1 MNQIIQNQLEFLT
14 IADKMKTIRRQ
25 SLLIDGSRQENNAEH
40 SWHFALM
47 AMTLFEH
54 CAIEGVD
61 LNRVLKMAIVHDLV
75 EIYAD
80 DSPAMDTSAQIDKA
94 QREQAA
100 ADKLF
105 ALLPS
110 KQADE
115 YRALWEEFDAMETP
129 DAIYASAIDRLQSFN
144 NIYKSGGRAWAKYN
158 APAQRVKGRMLPVEK
173 ALPALWPFVEDAI
186 ADSIEKG
193 WVQPYHD

>member
-1 MNQIIQNQLEFLT
+1 MNQAIQNQLEFLT
-14 IADKMKTIRRQ
+14 IADKMKTIERQ
-25 SLLIDGSRQENNAEH
+25 SLLIDGSRRENNAEH

-61 LNRVLKMAIVHDLV
+61 LNRVLKMAVVHDLV

-80 DSPAMDTSAQIDKA
+80 DSPAMDASAQIDKA
-94 QREQAA
+94 ERERAA

-105 ALLPS
+105 VLLPS

-115 YRALWEEFDAMETP
+115 YRGLWEEFDAMETP

-144 NIYKSGGRAWAKYN
+144 NIYKSGGKAWVKYN
-158 APAQRVKGRMLPVEK
+158 APARRVRARMLPVEK
-173 ALPALWPFVEDAI
+173 ALPVLWPFVEDAI
-186 ADSIEKG
+186 ADSIKKG
-193 WVQPYHD
+193 WVQP

>member
-1 MNQIIQNQLEFLT
+1 MNSVIQNQLEFLS
-14 IADKMKTIRRQ
+14 IADKMKTVERQ
-25 SLLIDGSRQENNAEH
+25 SLLIDKSRRENNAEH

-80 DSPAMDTSAQIDKA
+80 DSPAMDISAQTDKA
-94 QREQAA
+94 EREQAA

-105 ALLPS
+105 VLLPTN
-110 KQADE
+110 QATE
-115 YRALWEEFDAMETP
+115 YRTLWEEFDAMQTP
-129 DAIYASAIDRLQSFN
+129 DAIYAAAIDRLQSFN
-144 NIYKSGGRAWAKYN
+144 NIYKSGGKAWSKFN
-158 APAQRVKGRMLPVEK
+158 ATVLRVRTRMLPVEK
-173 ALPALWPFVEDAI
+173 ALPAIWPFVEDAI
-186 ADSIEKG
+186 SDSVEKG
-193 WVQPYHD
+193 WVQL